1 MKKIFKFIFTLSILM
16 CSMCIFSACEIGE
29 FASYSVSYVS
39 SDFKFDEFTS
49 SIMVEYGTTVNFS
62 KSDFKVY
69 RVNKHGRKQK
79 TKNYVFDASSVNG
92 KKLTIGDYKIYF
104 SNSKG
109 DYKAAVNLTVYEK
122 EVAKPT
128 FQAFETE
135 FDQNEVN
142 IKSYLENLPQFDS
155 SAMVVEDSAFS
166 VVSAIDAGTY
176 KTKINLKYGYVWNTL
191 SNKTASI
198 EFVWKINKKVI
209 AAPKVDGQNTF
220 SVDFDENF
228 NLKPQTLK
236 FENSSYSSVYQVSE
250 NSQTNAGKY
259 TATVSI
265 LNDNYCFAEGKETLS
280 YDYEVL
286 PKTLDTVT
294 LKDDG
299 KYEYSGQAISPNL
312 SNFISNFMTIS
323 DVSNNVFAGDY
334 QVVVGF
340 KSEHANNFIFKDNKN
355 SETIDYQITKKHVLR
370 PSLKNES
377 FVYSGVAPEIE
388 LENFD
393 ENIFVLSNTSNNVSA
408 GYYTLIVSP
417 KNQMI
422 ADNYAFADSDIL
434 SVLSLVYR
442 IEKAKENVTISFS
455 VPDGQT
461 YEEGMTASAEIV
473 SEKIELSSIIVLYKK
488 VGQTF
493 ERVEK
498 IDGAGE
504 YLIVINPSFDS
515 TNYSLVFNGES
526 VKDSDL
532 QMQFRVL

>member
-1 MKKIFKFIFTLSILM
+1 M
-16 CSMCIFSACEIGE
+16 
-29 FASYSVSYVS
+29 
-39 SDFKFDEFTS
+39 
-49 SIMVEYGTTVNFS
+49 
-62 KSDFKVY
+62 
-69 RVNKHGRKQK
+69 
-79 TKNYVFDASSVNG
+79 
-92 KKLTIGDYKIYF
+92 
-104 SNSKG
+104 
-109 DYKAAVNLTVYEK
+109 
-122 EVAKPT
+122 
-128 FQAFETE
+128 
-135 FDQNEVN
+135 
-142 IKSYLENLPQFDS
+142 
-155 SAMVVEDSAFS
+155 
-166 VVSAIDAGTY
+166 
-176 KTKINLKYGYVWNTL
+176 
-191 SNKTASI
+191 
-198 EFVWKINKKVI
+198 
-209 AAPKVDGQNTF
+209 
-220 SVDFDENF
+220 
-228 NLKPQTLK
+228 
-236 FENSSYSSVYQVSE
+236 
-250 NSQTNAGKY
+250 
-259 TATVSI
+259 
-265 LNDNYCFAEGKETLS
+265 
-280 YDYEVL
+280 

-299 KYEYSGQAISPNL
+299 KYEYSGQEISPNL
-312 SNFISNFMTIS
+312 SNFIPNFMTIS

-355 SETIDYQITKKHVLR
+355 SETIDYKITKKHVLR

-377 FVYSGVAPEIE
+377 FVYSGVVPEIE

-417 KNQMI
+417 KNQTI

-498 IDGAGE
+498 IDGSGE